1 MKKKTL
7 VNIISAVT
15 IIEVVVVL
23 LVMALILHQN
33 IIVPLF
39 ITIAFIIAFAVVY
52 FYMNSMHAETSR
64 QIEENVDTA
73 YKEVLNHGDVGILSY
88 DDNYEIIFM
97 SEFFT
102 KRSLNH
108 VGEKL
113 LNWLPE
119 LQDMLKNEANT
130 QTIIINDDKFSVNKM
145 DKASVLTFK
154 DITGEYDLAKKL
166 ADEMPVLGLL
176 SYDNYDEVNMPEDDL
191 SYINSNIKV
200 PVIDYFKSFNIV
212 YNTLKN
218 NRLLLILNEETF
230 EKLLA
235 DRFSILTKV
244 RKLSKEAGLDVTISM
259 AFARGSENYEELDE
273 NAESLMEL
281 AQTRGGDQVVVRK
294 SGEDAMFYG
303 GNSEAREKQ
312 SKTKV
317 RITANSIR
325 DLILKSS
332 NVIIVGHKEMDAD
345 CVASALCMSNIA
357 MSLNAQT
364 YIVSR
369 TGGIESMISD
379 VMDRYRTVLENK
391 HHFISESDA
400 LGALNDSSLVIMVD
414 HHSASTSNSPNLLAQ
429 AKRIIILDHHRRKA
443 DLDIIPMMMYI
454 EAAASSATEIT
465 AEFLPYFGRKIEI
478 TPEEANIMYLGI
490 LIDTD
495 HFRVRTGSRTF
506 DVAKQ
511 LRNYGANPTLCE
523 EMSEEPYRN
532 MIERSHI
539 INAARQYRKD
549 VIVSS
554 LNEGIFSR
562 SIASQACDTIVRS
575 RGVEAA
581 FVICNIDK
589 DEIAVSARSKGKIN
603 VQVIMEQ
610 LHGGGHMTA
619 AGMQAKDVSVA
630 KMEADLLKVLDDYFK
645 GEENES
651 NTAV

>member
-1 MKKKTL
+1 MRKKTL

-15 IIEVVVVL
+15 IVEVVAVL
-23 LVMALILHQN
+23 LVMAFILHQN
-33 IIVPLF
+33 IIIPLF
-39 ITIAFIIAFAVVY
+39 ITVAFTIAFAVVY

-64 QIEENVDTA
+64 QIEETVDTA

-88 DDNYEIIFM
+88 DDNYEITFM
-97 SEFFT
+97 SEFFL

-119 LQDMLKNEANT
+119 LQDMLRNEANT

-154 DITGEYDLAKKL
+154 DITGEYDLARKL
-166 ADEMPVLGLL
+166 ADDSPVIGLL
-176 SYDNYDEVNMPEDDL
+176 SYDNYDEVNMSEDDL
-191 SYINSNIKV
+191 SYINTNIKV
-200 PVIDYFKSFNIV
+200 PVIDYFKSFDIV
-212 YNTLKN
+212 YKTLKN
-218 NRLLLILNEETF
+218 NRLLLILNEELF
-230 EKLLA
+230 QKLLA
-235 DRFSILTKV
+235 DRFSILNRV
-244 RKLSKEAGLDVTISM
+244 RKLSKDGGLDVTISM
-259 AFARGSENYEELDE
+259 ALARGSESYEELDE
-273 NAESLMEL
+273 SAESLMDL

-317 RITANSIR
+317 RVTANSIR

-332 NVIIVGHKEMDAD
+332 NVIIIGHKDMDAD

-357 MSLNAQT
+357 QSLNVPT

-369 TGGIESMISD
+369 TGDIESMISD
-379 VMDRYRTVLENK
+379 VMERYSKVLENK
-391 HHFISESDA
+391 HRFISESDA
-400 LGALNDSSLVIMVD
+400 LDALNDNTLVIMVD
-414 HHSASTSNSPNLLAQ
+414 HHSAAQSNSYNLLQQ
-429 AKRIIILDHHRRKA
+429 AKRIIILDHHRRRA
-443 DLDIIPMMMYI
+443 DLDIVPMMMYI
-454 EAAASSATEIT
+454 EAAASSATEIV
-465 AEFLPYFGRKIEI
+465 AEFLPYFGRRIEI

-511 LRNYGANPTLCE
+511 LRGYGANPTLCDE
-523 EMSEEPYRN
+523 LSQEPYRN
-532 MIERSHI
+532 VIERSHI
-539 INAARQYRKD
+539 INSAKQYRKD
-549 VIVSS
+549 VIISS
-554 LNEGIFSR
+554 LNEGIYSR
-562 SIASQACDTIVRS
+562 SIASQACDVIVKS
-575 RGVEAA
+575 KGVEAA
-581 FVICNIDK
+581 FVICNIDR
-589 DEIAVSARSKGKIN
+589 DEVAISARSKGKIN

-619 AGMQAKDVSVA
+619 AGLQAKDVSVA
-630 KMEADLLKVLDDYFK
+630 KMEADLMKVLDEYFK

>member
-1 MKKKTL
+1 MRKKTL

-15 IIEVVVVL
+15 IVEVVAVL
-23 LVMALILHQN
+23 LVMAFILHQN
-33 IIVPLF
+33 IIIPLF
-39 ITIAFIIAFAVVY
+39 ITVAFTIAFAVVY

-64 QIEENVDTA
+64 QIEETVDTA

-88 DDNYEIIFM
+88 DDNYEITFM
-97 SEFFT
+97 SEFFL

-119 LQDMLKNEANT
+119 LQDMLRNEANT

-154 DITGEYDLAKKL
+154 DITGEYDLARKL
-166 ADEMPVLGLL
+166 ADDSPVIGLL
-176 SYDNYDEVNMPEDDL
+176 SYDNYDEVNMSEDDL
-191 SYINSNIKV
+191 SYINTNIKV
-200 PVIDYFKSFNIV
+200 PVIDYFKSFDIV
-212 YNTLKN
+212 YKTLKN
-218 NRLLLILNEETF
+218 NRLLLILNEELF
-230 EKLLA
+230 QKLLA
-235 DRFSILTKV
+235 DRFSILNRV
-244 RKLSKEAGLDVTISM
+244 RKLSKDGGLDVTISM
-259 AFARGSENYEELDE
+259 ALARGSESYEELDE
-273 NAESLMEL
+273 SAESLMDL

-317 RITANSIR
+317 RVTANSIR

-332 NVIIVGHKEMDAD
+332 NVIIIGHKDMDAD

-357 MSLNAQT
+357 QSLNVPT

-379 VMDRYRTVLENK
+379 VMERYSKVLENK
-391 HHFISESDA
+391 HRFISESDA
-400 LGALNDSSLVIMVD
+400 LDALNDNTLVIMVD
-414 HHSASTSNSPNLLAQ
+414 HHSAAQSNSYNLLQQ
-429 AKRIIILDHHRRKA
+429 AKRIIILDHHRRRA
-443 DLDIIPMMMYI
+443 DLDIVPMMMYI
-454 EAAASSATEIT
+454 EAAASSATEIV
-465 AEFLPYFGRKIEI
+465 AEFLPYFGRRIEI

-511 LRNYGANPTLCE
+511 LRGYGANPTLCDE
-523 EMSEEPYRN
+523 LSQEPYRN
-532 MIERSHI
+532 VIERSHI
-539 INAARQYRKD
+539 INSAKQYRKD
-549 VIVSS
+549 IIISS
-554 LNEGIFSR
+554 LNEGIYSR
-562 SIASQACDTIVRS
+562 SIASQACDVIVKS
-575 RGVEAA
+575 KGVEAA
-581 FVICNIDK
+581 FVICNIDR
-589 DEIAVSARSKGKIN
+589 DEVAISARSKGKIN

-619 AGMQAKDVSVA
+619 AGLQAKDVSVA
-630 KMEADLLKVLDDYFK
+630 KMEADLMKVLDEYFK